1 VIGDPALLQF
11 TGSVGIGYQP
21 LLSDYK
27 VKLQVN
33 GALRLVKLASTVKK
47 ADLEINLG
55 KCTSKN
61 V

>member
-1 VIGDPALLQF
+1 
-11 TGSVGIGYQP
+11 

-33 GALRLVKLASTVKK
+33 GALRLVKLASTAKK
-47 ADLEINLG
+47 ADLETNLG
-55 KCTSKN
+55 TCTSEN